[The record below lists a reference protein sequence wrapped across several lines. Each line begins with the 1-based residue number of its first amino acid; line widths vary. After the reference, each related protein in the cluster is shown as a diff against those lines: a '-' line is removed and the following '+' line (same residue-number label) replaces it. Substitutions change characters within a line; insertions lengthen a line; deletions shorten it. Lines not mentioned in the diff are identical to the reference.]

1 MGDRDVV
8 GRGALKPVPVVETF
22 GPTIQGEG
30 PLAGLPTYFV
40 RLGLCD
46 YRCSWCDSMY
56 AVDPVQVREGSVK
69 MDEHAIVDAIRAL
82 PLGPQWVTLSGGN
95 PAIHDLGDLVRTLNA
110 QRLMVAV
117 ETQGSRWRDWL
128 DRVQKLVVSPK
139 PPSSGMA
146 TDRHVEETA
155 RFLDRAEKSVRY
167 GRRALKIVVFDE
179 ADFAWAKALLSERT
193 QWEAHLSVG
202 TPIPEDQPLH
212 QILAR
217 FQWLAER
224 VASDMALRHVRVLP
238 QLHVLAWG
246 QVRGV

>member
-1 MGDRDVV
+1 MR
-8 GRGALKPVPVVETF
+8 PVPVVETF

-56 AVDPVQVREGSVK
+56 AVDPAQVREGSTK
-69 MDEHAIVDAIRAL
+69 MDEHGIVEAIRAL

-95 PAIHDLGDLVRTLNA
+95 PVLHDLHDLVKLLND

-128 DRVQKLVVSPK
+128 DHVQMLVVSPK
-139 PPSSGMA
+139 PPSSGMGDRPPA
-146 TDRHVEETA
+146 ETD

-167 GRRALKIVVFDE
+167 HRRAMKIVVFDDD
-179 ADFAWAKALLSERT
+179 DFEWARELLGRRKM
-193 QWEAHLSVG
+193 WDGFLSVG
-202 TPIPEDQPLH
+202 TPIPDDNPTPV
-212 QILAR
+212 ILDR
-217 FQWLAER
+217 YRWLCER
-224 VASDMALRHVRVLP
+224 VASDMSLRHVRVLP